1 MTCQI
6 FGSLVNSLATDD
18 KDPVL
23 HRENLT
29 IPIDMQLSE
38 KQKTFCESFA
48 TLLESTLNFLNF
60 DKKDEP
66 HIFCFSENTDSE
78 NVVR

>member
-1 MTCQI
+1 M
-6 FGSLVNSLATDD
+6 ATDD
-18 KDPVL
+18 KDPIL

>member
-1 MTCQI
+1 
-6 FGSLVNSLATDD
+6 
-18 KDPVL
+18 
-23 HRENLT
+23 
-29 IPIDMQLSE
+29 MQLSE